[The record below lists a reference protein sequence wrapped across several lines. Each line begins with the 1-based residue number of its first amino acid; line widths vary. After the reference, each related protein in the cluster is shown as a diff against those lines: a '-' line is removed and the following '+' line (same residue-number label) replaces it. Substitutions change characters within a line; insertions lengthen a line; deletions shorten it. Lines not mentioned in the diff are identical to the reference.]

1 MHYRFHGPRRTGNTA
16 TGKWQRLAHSG
27 VGTVLAESDGTWRI
41 RVTHRRTG
49 TSIRRDVYSVI
60 IEGESSSH
68 EEFLSGFAS
77 KNAAVEAA
85 RKRVTMLEAIR
96 KRQESRRWVKGS

>member
-16 TGKWQRLAHSG
+16 SGKWQRLAHSG

-60 IEGESSSH
+60 IEGDHQVAKSSYPD
-68 EEFLSGFAS
+68 LPARTPRS
-77 KNAAVEAA
+77 KPLGNA
-85 RKRVTMLEAIR
+85 
-96 KRQESRRWVKGS
+96 